1 MTEEQPT
8 STTPNDGAECR
19 RPRRR
24 PYALGLI
31 LAVLAAA
38 TLWLVLDRSL
48 QAWLVGL
55 LPERPKEALIGVVN
69 VFSCCILTP
78 KILTTMLPTFLLGG
92 AIAAFAPM
100 GVILRY
106 LGARSN
112 QPRAYLTAALC
123 GPLLSLCS
131 CNIVP
136 LFASIHKRGAGI
148 GPAYTFLFAGPAI
161 NIVAMVFTFQ
171 VIGFRIGLWRA
182 ILVPVMAILI
192 GLTMSWLYRKEQQAN
207 LPDEATVAAA
217 GQAKLEGRLWALFGT
232 LAVAVVFG
240 AWEMP
245 WTPKL
250 IGVGVFAVLL
260 VALALWL
267 FESYERQEWLH
278 ETWGLVK
285 LVVPVLLPAVLIIG
299 LLATY
304 IDVKLVYHLVGAP
317 TDLAPAHDLAGHLHN
332 FWANFRPILFADLF
346 GEVMYFPILT
356 EVAFTKAFLKLGM
369 TVGPALALLLT
380 GPGTSLPG
388 AIIVARAVGWKKAV
402 VFELLCVVFTAIFA
416 LIFVGQ
422 IGQYIC
428 SCMMGTN

>member
-1 MTEEQPT
+1 MTAEQTT
-8 STTPNDGAECR
+8 STPPQSGPECR
-19 RPRRR
+19 RPRR
-24 PYALGLI
+24 PYLLAVI
-31 LAVLAAA
+31 LAVLAAV
-38 TLWLVLDRSL
+38 TLLLVLDRSL
-48 QAWLVGL
+48 LSRLLVA
-55 LPERPKEALIGVVN
+55 LPGRPKEALIGVVD

-148 GPAYTFLFAGPAI
+148 GPAFTFLFAGPAI
-161 NIVAMVFTFQ
+161 NVVAMVFTFQ
-171 VIGFRIGLWRA
+171 IIGFKIGLWRA
-182 ILVPVMAILI
+182 VLVPVMAILI
-192 GLTMSWLYRKEQQAN
+192 GWTMSRIYRKEQQEN
-207 LPDEATVAAA
+207 LPSEATVAAS

-232 LAVAVVFG
+232 LTAAVVFG

-250 IGVGVFAVLL
+250 IGVGVFAVIL
-260 VALALWL
+260 VALALRA
-267 FESYERQEWLH
+267 FEPDERQQWLH

-299 LLATY
+299 LIATY

-317 TDLAPAHDLAGHLHN
+317 ADLPVAHDILGHLRN

-346 GEVMYFPILT
+346 GEVMYFPVLT

-388 AIIVARAVGWKKAV
+388 AILVGRAVGWKKALM
-402 VFELLCVVFTAIFA
+402 FELLCVVFTAIFA

-428 SCMMGTN
+428 SCMMGTH

>member
-1 MTEEQPT
+1 MTAEQPT
-8 STTPNDGAECR
+8 TIAPQEGPECR
-19 RPRRR
+19 RPRRSYR
-24 PYALGLI
+24 LAVI
-31 LAVLAAA
+31 LAALAAI
-38 TLWLVLDRSL
+38 TLLLVLDRSL
-48 QAWLVGL
+48 LARL
-55 LPERPKEALIGVVN
+55 LAALPGRPKEALIGVVD

-148 GPAYTFLFAGPAI
+148 GPAFTFLFAGPAI

-171 VIGFRIGLWRA
+171 VIGFKIGMWRA

-192 GLTMSWLYRKEQQAN
+192 GLTMSWIYRKEQAAD
-207 LPDEATVAAA
+207 LPSEAALAAS
-217 GQAKLEGRLWALFGT
+217 GQAKLDGRLWALFGT
-232 LAVAVVFG
+232 LTAAVVFG

-250 IGVGVFAVLL
+250 IGVGVFAVIL
-260 VALALWL
+260 VAVALRL
-267 FESYERQEWLH
+267 FEPYERQEWLH

-299 LLATY
+299 LIATY

-317 TDLAPAHDLAGHLHN
+317 ADLPVAHDALGHLHN

-346 GEVMYFPILT
+346 GEVMYFPVLT

-388 AIIVARAVGWKKAV
+388 AILVGRAVGWKKALM
-402 VFELLCVVFTAIFA
+402 FELLCVVFTAIFA
-416 LIFVGQ
+416 LVFVGQ

-428 SCMMGTN
+428 SCMMGTH

>member
-1 MTEEQPT
+1 MTAQQPV
-8 STTPNDGAECR
+8 STTLQDGADCR
-19 RPRRR
+19 RPRR
-24 PYALGLI
+24 PYALAVV

-48 QAWLVGL
+48 LARLMGM
-55 LPERPKEALIGVVN
+55 LPERPKDALIGVVD

-100 GVILRY
+100 AVILRY

-112 QPRAYLTAALC
+112 QPRAYATAALC

-136 LFASIHKRGAGI
+136 LFASIYRRGAGI
-148 GPAYTFLFAGPAI
+148 GPAFTFLFAGPAI

-171 VIGFRIGLWRA
+171 IIGFQIGLWRA

-192 GLTMSWLYRKEQQAN
+192 GLTMSWIYRKEQKAN
-207 LPDEATVAAA
+207 LPSEATVAAA
-217 GQAKLEGRLWALFGT
+217 GQAKLEGRLWALFGI
-232 LAVAVVFG
+232 LAATVIFG
-240 AWEMP
+240 AWEMS
-245 WTPKL
+245 WTVKL
-250 IGVGVFAVLL
+250 TGMALAAAVL
-260 VALALWL
+260 VTLALRL
-267 FESYERQEWLH
+267 FERDERQQWLH

-299 LLATY
+299 LIATY

-317 TDLAPAHDLAGHLHN
+317 RDLPEAHDTISYLQN
-332 FWANFRPILFADLF
+332 FWATFRPILLADVF
-346 GEVMYFPILT
+346 GEVMYFPLLT

-380 GPGTSLPG
+380 GPGTSLVG
-388 AIIVARAVGWKKAV
+388 AIIVGRAVGWKKAV
-402 VFELLCVVFTAIFA
+402 MFEVLCVVFTAIFA
-416 LIFVGQ
+416 LLFVGE

-428 SCMMGTN
+428 ACMMGTH